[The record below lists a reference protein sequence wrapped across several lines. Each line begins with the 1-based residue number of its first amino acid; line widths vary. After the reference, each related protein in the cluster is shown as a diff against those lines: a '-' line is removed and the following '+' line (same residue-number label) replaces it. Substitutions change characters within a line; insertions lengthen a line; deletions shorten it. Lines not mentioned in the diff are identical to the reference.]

1 MLIAKKCLFGK
12 SVNAST
18 YSIDGTPIE
27 GKIYIPVLGYT
38 KAEVDAMWAEVTNI
52 IEMPNFFISI
62 GAIGAGWPCYDPGYS
77 NVPLSEMIAYSVYAD
92 KNYNP
97 DCVLSNLNTY
107 LGTASQSQNN
117 ICYLNSLNDG
127 FFLKG
132 GSNPIFRVNG
142 SNVFNWGQVG
152 YMFGIS
158 NTSNNTTGA
167 IAAFFVITSD
177 GYWGLFRVSTVSKS
191 SSYLRWATEAQSESL
206 TAWLETLESLPED
219 EDPFTPGGVSEP
231 ETDPGEFERDGE
243 DVDIPA
249 LPTLSAVQSNFI
261 TVYNPTL
268 AQLQNLSTYLWSS
281 DIADVLKKL
290 FSDPMSAILGLSI
303 VPVTVPNAG
312 AREVYI
318 GNVATGVNMN
328 IATSQYVEI
337 DCGTAILPLYF
348 GAYLDYSPYTKIEVY
363 LPYIGV
369 RALDADEI
377 VGKTMSIKY
386 HVDILSGACCAYIK
400 VNGTVLYTFIGQ
412 CSATIPITGRDF
424 ASVVNGVLNIAG
436 AIGSTVAT
444 GGATAPAAV
453 SSIVSTA
460 FNGSMKPQIEKSGAV
475 SGVGGFFGVQKPY
488 LIVTTPRQCLPAKQ
502 NKFVGY
508 PSFVTLSLGNISG
521 YTEVEK
527 VHLENIP
534 CTDDEL
540 NEIETLLKEGVIF

>member
-1 MLIAKKCLFGK
+1 MVLAKKIKFGQTANT
-12 SVNAST
+12 SSNTLVNPV
-18 YSIDGTPIE
+18 DGSL
-27 GKIYIPVLGYT
+27 YIPITGYT
-38 KAEVDAMWAEVTNI
+38 KSEVQSAWNATTI
-52 IEMPNFFISI
+52 IEMPNKFAELGI
-62 GAIGAGWPCYDPGYS
+62 IGAGGSCYNPGFGS
-77 NVPLSEMIAYSVYAD
+77 GSIFDLNSYAVFCD
-92 KNYNP
+92 AVYNP
-97 DCVLSNLNTY
+97 DCIMPHIDAVPGTINTNAMIGY
-107 LGTASQSQNN
+107 CNN
-117 ICYLNSLNDG
+117 DGDGIFFNSSAICYLVVDG
-127 FFLKG
+127 VRKTTPKG
-132 GSNPIFRVNG
+132 GGWRCFNLAHGGVGNNNG
-142 SNVFNWGQVG
+142 
-152 YMFGIS
+152 
-158 NTSNNTTGA
+158 
-167 IAAFFVITSD
+167 VILFLFLTYD
-177 GYWGLFRVSTVSKS
+177 GYVGLVQLSTAGNVSSWLDWFT
-191 SSYLRWATEAQSESL
+191 LQESNYIMDF
-206 TAWLETLESLPED
+206 LETLEPLPED

-231 ETDPGEFERDGE
+231 ETEPGEFERDGE

-303 VPVTVPNAG
+303 VPVNVPNSG

-318 GNVATGVNMN
+318 GNVATGVTMN
-328 IATSQYVEI
+328 LATSQYVEI

-377 VGKTMSIKY
+377 VGKTIAIKY

-412 CSATIPITGRDF
+412 CSAAIPITGRDF
-424 ASVVNGVLNIAG
+424 TSVVNGVLNIAG

-444 GGATAPAAV
+444 GGATAPAAA

-502 NKFVGY
+502 NKFIGY
-508 PSFVTLSLGNISG
+508 PSFVTLSLDSLSG
-521 YTEVEK
+521 YTEIEK

-540 NEIETLLKEGVIF
+540 NEIENLLKEGVIF